1 MITLDSR
8 SLRFGDCYAQ
18 TFPTAGEIRCVVTA
32 PGAPASPSTS
42 RHGVLMIR
50 VTEGNAKSAKPKQ
63 HTVLIRKDGSTLV
76 PDPSNL
82 EINVGD
88 IVLWHTQDQS
98 LAGFAV
104 VGEGPKFHLNSMAFT
119 DGAFY
124 THAFGLP
131 GQYKWIDAN
140 SGRVGGVVEV
150 KNPTVTGAQSH
161 AKWLKT
167 LEQPKTF
174 EIAGN
179 RIRPERV
186 SIQVGQT
193 VVWKVDKAPGISI
206 TDSRLVPGGGGKKA

>member
-32 PGAPASPSTS
+32 PGAFASPSTS
-42 RHGVLMIR
+42 HHGILTIR
-50 VTEGNAKSAKPKQ
+50 VAESNAKSAKQK
-63 HTVLIRKDGSTLV
+63 HHAVVVRRDGANLV
-76 PDPSNL
+76 PEPSNL
-82 EINVGD
+82 QINAGD
-88 IVLWHTQDQS
+88 IVVWHTQDQS

-119 DGAFY
+119 EGAFY

-140 SGRVGGVVEV
+140 SGRVGGVVDV
-150 KNPTVTGAQSH
+150 KNPTVIGSQSH

-186 SIQVGQT
+186 SIHVGQT
-193 VVWKVDKAPGISI
+193 VVWKIDRATGITI
-206 TDSRLVPGGGGKKA
+206 TDARLVPAAAGKKA